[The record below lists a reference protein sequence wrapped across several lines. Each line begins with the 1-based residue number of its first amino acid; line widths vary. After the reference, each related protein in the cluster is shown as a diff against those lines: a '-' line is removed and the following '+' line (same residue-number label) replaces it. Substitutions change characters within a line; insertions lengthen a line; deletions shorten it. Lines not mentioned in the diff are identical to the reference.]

1 MLYGRNAMKH
11 HYDYMLDTNGEI
23 CKYINDAH
31 EQLGINVVTL
41 REGIASLA
49 VNMIDASLMM
59 SDRCMASVTE
69 SEIMATL
76 EDATKIYIR
85 AIDNHAVS
93 VINFREFPF

>member
-1 MLYGRNAMKH
+1 MKH
-11 HYDYMLDTNGEI
+11 YYDYMLNTNSEI

-41 REGIASLA
+41 LEGISSLA

-59 SDRCMASVTE
+59 DNRCMASVTE
-69 SEIMATL
+69 SEIKATL
-76 EDATKIYIR
+76 EDAIKIYIR

-93 VINFREFPF
+93 VINLRK